1 MKAMYSDHVAYD
13 TSQADDDGGTP
24 TPRRTNV
31 VAEGSRETGKVS
43 NPRIVELT
51 KSQLAIAKQLNIT
64 PQQYAASL
72 AKYAPAQR
80 NGA

>member
-1 MKAMYSDHVAYD
+1 MVAD
-13 TSQADDDGGTP
+13 
-24 TPRRTNV
+24 
-31 VAEGSRETGKVS
+31 GSRETGKVS